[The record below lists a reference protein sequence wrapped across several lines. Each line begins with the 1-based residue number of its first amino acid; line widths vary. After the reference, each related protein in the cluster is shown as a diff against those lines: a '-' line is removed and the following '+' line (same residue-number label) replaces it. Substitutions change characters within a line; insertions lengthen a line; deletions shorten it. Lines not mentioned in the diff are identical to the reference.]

1 MKWFIVR
8 LDLSLFKFYF
18 PPIYPIK
25 RDPETLNSELA
36 VSFPLVNKEDTGPER
51 WLMGKGL
58 AVQT

>member
-1 MKWFIVR
+1 MVYSKFEPVTFKIP
-8 LDLSLFKFYF
+8 LS
-18 PPIYPIK
+18 PIYPIK
-25 RDPETLNSELA
+25 SDPETLNSELA